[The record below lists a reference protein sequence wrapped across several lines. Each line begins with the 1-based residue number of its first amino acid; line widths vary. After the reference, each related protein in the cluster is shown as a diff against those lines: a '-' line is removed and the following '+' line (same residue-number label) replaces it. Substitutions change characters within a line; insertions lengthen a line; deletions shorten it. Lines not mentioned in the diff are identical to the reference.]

1 MDSPVVAAIVG
12 IGGVIIGSILTL
24 LTQWVIAKRQ
34 RSWSIGDQMKQKRY
48 ERLLNKVNTI
58 SEQIGLKTTIL
69 MDIESTEMGES
80 TISNEHRGNILKQIE
95 NREGEVQSA
104 LMATGSEELRK
115 LFNTLNKYYYSTLAY
130 HDLTELNKAWD
141 TAQAVHRKM
150 EELLDETLLRRI

>member
-115 LFNTLNKYYYSTLAY
+115 LFNTLNKYYYST
-130 HDLTELNKAWD
+130 
-141 TAQAVHRKM
+141 
-150 EELLDETLLRRI
+150 